1 MGQITATRNLVAT
14 KVVRHA
20 GQRRGCISCC
30 YPHQIGRRIASNC
43 FCYVEKQIP
52 VVTAF
57 LNRNIIV
64 FIFFINSLYILLM
77 SDGMTRNLPHITAP
91 PLKLTWFHTVKQT
104 SGHVELC
111 WCIMIITVCID
122 SCLNRIY
129 VLCNYFFSPSPV
141 VPVPFLCAQGLGSS
155 RWWLVSLES
164 LGHLQPWL
172 RHRRPLPDTTMWWSR
187 VGKKKS

>member
-1 MGQITATRNLVAT
+1 
-14 KVVRHA
+14 
-20 GQRRGCISCC
+20 
-30 YPHQIGRRIASNC
+30 
-43 FCYVEKQIP
+43 
-52 VVTAF
+52 
-57 LNRNIIV
+57 
-64 FIFFINSLYILLM
+64 M

-91 PLKLTWFHTVKQT
+91 PLNITWFHTVKQT

-111 WCIMIITVCID
+111 WCIMIITICID

-187 VGKKKS
+187 VGKKKIINNVPVKNLGIGHKLNFCYSSICNRSGAFLFLCHFWPFQPLGLSGWRGIAVANICPSIRPSVKFATQ